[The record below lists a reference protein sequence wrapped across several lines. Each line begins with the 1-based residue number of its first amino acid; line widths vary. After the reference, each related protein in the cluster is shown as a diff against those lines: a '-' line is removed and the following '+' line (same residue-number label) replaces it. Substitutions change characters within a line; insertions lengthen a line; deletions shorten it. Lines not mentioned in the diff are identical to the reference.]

1 MTPLPTSEHF
11 DSMPN
16 IGGSDTSLGQHSH
29 VNRIKAASVEHE
41 KDGRSMIAEPD
52 FQTETRGAPSCARVD
67 PNDMAFTLATQ
78 LSDERLWMMQHHC
91 AGWKS
96 DIALAILTS
105 RTQESVEHE
114 LRTLGCGRN
123 LALRIL
129 PKKDFQSGDYP
140 VNILRNLAIS
150 AVKTSHFLYIDSDF
164 WLSHRTDA
172 ILMKR
177 EVREILSMD
186 SKQALVLP
194 AYQLRYNCKNKN
206 DPLSCRS
213 DKVPL
218 VPKTKLQLIKGFNAG
233 NVTIFD
239 PKNPNGHGSTLY
251 DLWVAQRSGTT
262 VPIPCLKSDRYE
274 PYLVVQHCRELP
286 PCQEQFTGY
295 GKNKIS
301 VSVAWLLITPCD
313 IMHSYSK

>member
-1 MTPLPTSEHF
+1 
-11 DSMPN
+11 MPN
-16 IGGSDTSLGQHSH
+16 IAGSDTSLGRQAD
-29 VNRIKAASVEHE
+29 VNSITAASKGHN
-41 KDGRSMIAEPD
+41 KDGRSLIAVPKFE
-52 FQTETRGAPSCARVD
+52 TETRGASPCARVD
-67 PNDMAFTLATQ
+67 LNDMAFTLATQ
-78 LSDERLWMMQHHC
+78 LSDERLWMMEHHC
-91 AGWKS
+91 AGWES
-96 DIALAILTS
+96 NIALAILTS

-114 LRTLGCGRN
+114 LRTLGCGHN
-123 LALRIL
+123 LAVQIL

-164 WLSHRTDA
+164 WLSHGTDA
-172 ILMKR
+172 ILMKK

-186 SKQALVLP
+186 PKQALVLP
-194 AYQLRYNCKNKN
+194 AYQLRYNCKNKK

-218 VPKTKLQLIKGFNAG
+218 MPKNKLQLLKEFNAG
-233 NVTIFD
+233 HVTIFD
-239 PKNPNGHGSTLY
+239 PKNPQGHGSTLY
-251 DLWVAQRSGTT
+251 DLWMAQRSGTV
-262 VPIPCLKSDRYE
+262 VPIPCLKSERYE

-301 VSVAWLLITPCD
+301 VSVWLLVIPFC
-313 IMHSYSK
+313 IFY